1 MAQTTTHINAADAS
15 VWLDNAAGT
24 PVDISGSSN
33 SVTMNFSRELGEL
46 NTFQVAYPVRLG
58 CRKDA
63 EITLRIVYSTA
74 TDEGADVVKNWYF
87 SSEPIGARTFHL
99 YLPDKNVGSDH
110 YYGEVQLGSF
120 NFTAASDDCSP
131 IAIEAVLMPDGE
143 MSLTTAST

>member
-1 MAQTTTHINAADAS
+1 MAQTTTDINAADAS
-15 VWLDNAAGT
+15 IWIDNAGGT

-33 SVTMNFSRELGEL
+33 SVTMNFSREMGEL
-46 NTFQVAYPVRLG
+46 WTFQVSYPVRSG

-74 TDEGADVVKNWYF
+74 TDEGADVLKNWYF
-87 SSEPIGARTFHL
+87 SSEPIGSRSFHL

-120 NFTAASDDCSP
+120 NFTASAEDCAP
-131 IAIEAVLMPDGE
+131 IAIEATLQPDGE